1 VTAVRP
7 PTRVHW
13 ASHAPPSSRRESRR
27 GPWLIGLV
35 LVLAV
40 AFVLRVWG
48 VGHGLPYPYNP
59 DELVHFVPKAVRF
72 HDTGDFNPHY
82 FVNPPGLSYVLY
94 GVFAVRY
101 GGSAG
106 VVDAFARDT
115 GDVYMTARLLV
126 ALFGVIGVWLLYLA
140 GGRLFDRRVGL
151 LAAAILAVSFLAVSW
166 SHQAVNDV
174 PTTAA
179 VGLSLLGTAG
189 VLRRGHKLDYA
200 LAGVGL
206 GLACAL
212 KYTAGIVILP
222 LLAAAALSFR
232 QDRGGVRSGLLV
244 AALATLATFVLFNP
258 FSVLAPR
265 EFADQLLF
273 LSVTP
278 EGEEKLGQ
286 ADENGVLY
294 YLWVLTWGIG
304 WVPLAA
310 AVGGAAWAIF
320 RDRGI
325 AFLLVPAPVLYII
338 FMGIQERYFGRWL
351 LPVLPIICLLA
362 AYGTV
367 RLLGFLAHGRS
378 RIVGAVAAAAA
389 VTALLAQSLVFD
401 VHSNLVLSR
410 TDTRNATRA
419 WMVENVPPRT
429 RVFFDRI
436 VPRAWLRRTRPARW
450 GGGRE
455 RRWRAYSLER
465 ALAAGQLVSPDVL
478 AEGLTGEDFT
488 RRLSPAVIDV
498 LQQEEVC
505 WVVTGSS
512 AYGRVLA
519 ESDQAPEAMAF
530 YERLAR
536 EAEVAYRASPYD
548 PGADP
553 VRFNFD
559 WSSNYYPLAYHRP
572 GPEMIVYRLRGAACG
587 GVGNGRV
594 PG

>member
-1 VTAVRP
+1 MTAVRP
-7 PTRVHW
+7 PTRLPRTM
-13 ASHAPPSSRRESRR
+13 HAPPASSRESRR
-27 GPWLIGLV
+27 WHWLIGLA

-48 VGHGLPYPYNP
+48 VGHGLPFPYNP
-59 DELVHFVPKAVRF
+59 DELGHFVPKAVRF
-72 HDTGDFNPHY
+72 HETGDFNPHY

-94 GVFAVRY
+94 GAFAVRY

-106 VVDAFARDT
+106 VVDAFTRDT
-115 GDVYMTARLLV
+115 GDLYMTARLVV
-126 ALFGVIGVWLLYLA
+126 ALFGVLGVWLLYLA
-140 GGRLFDRRVGL
+140 GARLFDRRTGL

-179 VGLSLLGTAG
+179 VGLSLLGAAG
-189 VLRRGHKLDYA
+189 VLRRGRRLDYA
-200 LAGVGL
+200 LAGAGL
-206 GLACAL
+206 GLACAM
-212 KYTAGIVILP
+212 KYTAGIVILS
-222 LLAAAALSFR
+222 LLAAAALRFR
-232 QDRGGVRSGLLV
+232 QNRAGVPSGLLL
-244 AALATLATFVLFNP
+244 AALATVATFVVFNP
-258 FSVLAPR
+258 FAVLAPR

-310 AVGGAAWAIF
+310 AVGGAAWAVL
-320 RDRGI
+320 RDRAI
-325 AFLLVPAPVLYII
+325 ALLLIPAPVLYIL

-351 LPVLPIICLLA
+351 LPVVPIICLLA

-367 RLLGFLAHGRS
+367 RLVGFLAQGRS
-378 RIVGAVAAAAA
+378 RFVGAVAAAVA

-401 VHSNLVLSR
+401 LHNGLVLSR

-436 VPRAWLRRTRPARW
+436 VPKAWLRRIDPASW
-450 GGGRE
+450 SAGRKL
-455 RRWRAYSLER
+455 RWRAYSLER
-465 ALAAGQLVSPDVL
+465 ALVAGQLVPPDVL
-478 AEGLTGEDFT
+478 AEGLRGEDFT
-488 RRLSPAVIDV
+488 RMLEPDLIDV
-498 LQQEEVC
+498 LEQEGVC

-512 AYGRVLA
+512 AFGRVLA
-519 ESDQAPEAMAF
+519 EPEQAPQALAF
-530 YERLAR
+530 YRRLAR
-536 EAEVAYRASPYD
+536 DAEVAYRASPYD
-548 PGADP
+548 PGAEP
-553 VRFNFD
+553 MRFNFD
-559 WSSNYYPLAYHRP
+559 WASNYYPLAYDRP
-572 GPEMIVYRLRGAACG
+572 GPEMIVYRLRGGACEG
-587 GVGNGRV
+587 KGNGRV